1 MEIQWEMSS
10 MKKNFMMSFLMC
22 LVIATMFVKPISV
35 RAEEKNVPINFTRNH
50 DNITL
55 TIKLESAG
63 EYSGAVIS
71 PTGDAYECTLVDA
84 STLTCS
90 IDKVTAGDWMLNIS
104 DDTQDVIPKVTVTM
118 SEKKSTETD
127 VVDSKN
133 ITVGKDIV
141 GLKTYFV
148 DDSVVIE
155 WTDDTIGNVSIQ
167 IVDLDTNETLA
178 NASTSEKRFV
188 CDLKE
193 TTKKISVNIVPAT
206 SSGVTGATTTYTY
219 DVNNHPEATV
229 SFDTEN
235 TINKDTVPVTV
246 TSSETYTALA
256 YVDDSEVISNKPIV
270 KGENS
275 FEIPIAEDGFHTVTF
290 YVVDSNGN
298 MRSTSKTLTKDSI
311 APELKLDAEYD
322 NLETTDSSCTIS
334 GNVTGQ
340 TIFTVN
346 DVEVKPTSDG
356 TFSYDVT
363 LHDGSNSIVLCAKD
377 NAGNETSYNITLNKV
392 APKNNFNMK
401 QVLVYIIVGVVLFVI
416 LFSDKK
422 KKGKRKKT
430 TKTDNEKDILNN
442 LKLPDNVNNENN
454 EEYEKLTKPKKHTLN
469 LVHMPLKKIRENK
482 AETSD
487 TSSNTDLKLDLSNEK
502 EKSSEAKTASAF
514 AKAGKARVKK
524 SDSDFSKKELIPY
537 IVIVAVFAIILNF
550 VISIGSIKSGSMEN
564 TVMTGDIVIGNKLAY
579 VAREPQ
585 RGDIIFFKHDKQ
597 VFCKRVIGVAGDE
610 IAFSDGYVYVNS
622 ERIDESAYLGEDI
635 ETNCT
640 DTFIVPN
647 DCVFVLGD
655 NRENSHDSRFFD
667 SPYISKK
674 DIVSKILVDIN
685 GLFR

>member
-1 MEIQWEMSS
+1 
-10 MKKNFMMSFLMC
+10 MKKNVKMLFFVFLVTVAM
-22 LVIATMFVKPISV
+22 LTNPVSA
-35 RAEEKNVPINFTRNH
+35 RAEEKNVPINFTRNY

-63 EYSGAVIS
+63 EYSGTVIS
-71 PTGDAYECTLVDA
+71 PTGDSYECSLVDA

-118 SEKKSTETD
+118 SQKKSTETD

-178 NASTSEKRFV
+178 NASTSDKRFT

-193 TTKKISVNIVPAT
+193 TTKKISVNIVPST

-229 SFDTEN
+229 SFDTED
-235 TINKDTVPVTV
+235 TINKDSISATV
-246 TSSETYTALA
+246 TSSETYTALV
-256 YVDDSEVISNKPIV
+256 YVDDSEVISNEPIS
-270 KGENS
+270 KGENTYNV
-275 FEIPIAEDGFHTVTF
+275 PIAEDGFHTITF
-290 YVVDSNGN
+290 YVVDANGN

-322 NLETTDSSCTIS
+322 NLETTDSFFTIS

-340 TIFTVN
+340 TVFTVN

-363 LHDGSNSIVLCAKD
+363 LHDGSNSIILCAKD

-392 APKNNFNMK
+392 APKNSFDMK
-401 QVLVYIIVGVVLFVI
+401 QSIIYIIVGIVLFVV

-422 KKGKRKKT
+422 KKEKRKKT
-430 TKTDNEKDILNN
+430 SKTDDEKDILNN
-442 LKLPDNVNNENN
+442 LKVPNNLNSEDN
-454 EEYEKLTKPKKHTLN
+454 EEDEKLTKPKKHTMN
-469 LVHMPLKKIRENK
+469 LVHMPLRKKSRESK
-482 AETSD
+482 AETSE
-487 TSSNTDLKLDLSNEK
+487 TNVNTDLKLDLSNEK
-502 EKSSEAKTASAF
+502 EKSAEAKSTSTF
-514 AKAGKARVKK
+514 VKARKGNVSK
-524 SDSDFSKKELIPY
+524 SNSDFNKKELIPY
-537 IVIVAVFAIILNF
+537 IVVVAVFAIILNF
-550 VISIGSIKSGSMEN
+550 VISIGSIKSGSMES

-579 VAREPQ
+579 IAREPQ

-610 IAFSDGYVYVNS
+610 IAFSDGYVYVNG
-622 ERIDESAYLGEDI
+622 ERIDESTYLGEDI

-655 NRENSHDSRFFD
+655 NRENSYDSRFFD